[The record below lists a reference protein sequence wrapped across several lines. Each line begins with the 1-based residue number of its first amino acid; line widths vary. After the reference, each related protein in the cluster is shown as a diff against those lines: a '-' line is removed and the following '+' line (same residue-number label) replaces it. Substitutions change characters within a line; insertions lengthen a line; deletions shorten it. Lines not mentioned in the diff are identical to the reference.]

1 MNETMTTSP
10 LLADPTLRS
19 AAPAARHP
27 RFWRVGTIA
36 GALLGLVLLVA
47 AWAKAID
54 PLAFAGQIRTEKLDF
69 LFSAETVALIAIA
82 LEVGLGLALLLGIR
96 RLWVMVPATLLVVFF
111 VFLTGRT
118 YWLSAHGLLPE
129 AASCG
134 CFGNLVQ
141 RSPAE
146 AFWQDLL
153 MLVPPLLMAFLGRDR
168 RGRVFPPVRTAVVAA
183 VTMAALL
190 FAWKAPGLPLDN
202 VATRLHPGVAVHD
215 LCAGAGDQAVC
226 LDGVASGLKQGNH
239 LVVLANLDDPEIA
252 KIVERLNGYAES
264 ATSPES
270 RVWLLS
276 SSAPEMHRAFFWQWG
291 PRFEV
296 VEAPE
301 PLLRPLYRRLPRSF
315 RVENGQVVET
325 FSGLPPAPPTPQT
338 ATAQARTAS

>member
-10 LLADPTLRS
+10 LAADPTR
-19 AAPAARHP
+19 RP

-54 PLAFAGQIRTEKLDF
+54 PLAFAEQIRAEKLDF
-69 LFSAETVALIAIA
+69 LLSAETVALIALA
-82 LEVGLGLALLLGIR
+82 LEVGLGLALLLGLR
-96 RLWVMVPATLLVVFF
+96 RLWVMIPATLLVAFF

-118 YWLSAHGLLPE
+118 YWLSLHGQLPE
-129 AASCG
+129 SASCG

-141 RSPAE
+141 RSPAA

-168 RGRVFPPVRTAVVAA
+168 RGRLFPPVRTAAVAA
-183 VTMAALL
+183 VTIGALL

-202 VATRLHPGVAVHD
+202 VATRLRPGVAVRD
-215 LCAGAGDQAVC
+215 LCAGSGEQRVC
-226 LDGVASGLKQGNH
+226 LDGVVPGLKQGDH
-239 LVVLANLDDPEIA
+239 LVVLASLEDPEIA
-252 KIVERLNGYAES
+252 KIVELLNGYAEN
-264 ATSPES
+264 AASPGS

-276 SSAPEMHRAFFWQWG
+276 SSPSEQHRVFFWQWG

-296 VEAPE
+296 IETPE

-315 RVENGQVVET
+315 RVQDGQVVET
-325 FSGLPPAPPTPQT
+325 FSGLPPAPRT
-338 ATAQARTAS
+338 ATAEAHSAS